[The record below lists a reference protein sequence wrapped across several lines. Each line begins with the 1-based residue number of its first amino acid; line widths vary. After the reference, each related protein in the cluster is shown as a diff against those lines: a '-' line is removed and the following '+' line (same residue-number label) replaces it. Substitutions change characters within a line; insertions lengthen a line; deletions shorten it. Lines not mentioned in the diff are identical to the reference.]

1 MDEPFF
7 LKYKTDG
14 GWDAYMNPKEIS
26 HIYPKTGW
34 TVVTMRSGY
43 EFVFDMPLQDF
54 IIRVSEDMETARRNL
69 T

>member
-1 MDEPFF
+1 MSDLFF
-7 LKYKTDG
+7 LKYKTAG
-14 GWDAYMNPKEIS
+14 GWDAYMNPKDIS

-34 TVVTMRSGY
+34 TVVAMRNGY

-54 IIRVSEDMETARRNL
+54 IIRISEDIESAHRNL